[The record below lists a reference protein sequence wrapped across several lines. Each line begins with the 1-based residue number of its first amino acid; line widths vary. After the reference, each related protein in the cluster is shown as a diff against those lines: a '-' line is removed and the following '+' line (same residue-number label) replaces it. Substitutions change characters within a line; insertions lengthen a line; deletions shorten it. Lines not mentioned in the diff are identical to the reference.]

1 VINFW
6 AFSQELQIFLYSCD
20 YLSNLSLE
28 RNVAET
34 MLKLD
39 HIVIAAESLS
49 QGVDYIQ
56 NLLGVSMTTGGKH
69 AAFGTHNALLSLGD
83 AYLEVIAIDPDAP
96 KPTHARWF
104 GLDTFS
110 GSPRLSN
117 WVLQTDKPR
126 RVIGKTLIGT
136 GDMMTVSRD
145 DLTWQ
150 ITVPK
155 SGHLPLDNCAPAVID
170 WMGADH
176 PVTRLPDVGCRLTNL
191 QIEHP
196 HAISLK
202 SFLTDTFS
210 DPRVVVRGRECGGM
224 SATIESPNGVVTLT

>member
-1 VINFW
+1 MINFC
-6 AFSQELQIFLYSCD
+6 AFLCASEKVSRSCD
-20 YLSNLSLE
+20 DLTNFAPKRY
-28 RNVAET
+28 VAVT

-39 HIVIAAESLS
+39 HIVVAAETLS
-49 QGVDYIQ
+49 QGVSYIE
-56 NLLGVSMTTGGKH
+56 NLLGAQMTPGGKH

-83 AYLEVIAIDPDAP
+83 SYLEVIAIDPDAP
-96 KPTHARWF
+96 KPPYARWF
-104 GLDTFS
+104 GLDSFS
-110 GSPRLSN
+110 GPPRLSN

-155 SGHLPLDNCAPAVID
+155 SGHLPLDDCAPAVID

-176 PVTRLPDVGCRLTNL
+176 PVTRLPDVGCRLTSL

-202 SFLTDTFS
+202 SFLMGAFS
-210 DPRVVVRGRECGGM
+210 DPRVTVRGRERGGM
-224 SATIESPNGVVTLT
+224 SAGLECPKGSVTLS

>member
-1 VINFW
+1 MKFCAVVPAI
-6 AFSQELQIFLYSCD
+6 AEFSKCYDDLT
-20 YLSNLSLE
+20 NLGPE
-28 RNVAET
+28 RYVAGT

-39 HIVIAAESLS
+39 HIVISAQSLS

-56 NLLGVSMTTGGKH
+56 NLLGVQMTQGGKH

-83 AYLEVIAIDPDAP
+83 SYLEVIAIDPDAP
-96 KPTHARWF
+96 KPPHARWF

-110 GSPRLSN
+110 GPPRLTN

-155 SGHLPLDNCAPAVID
+155 SGHLPLDDCAPAVID

-176 PVTRLPDVGCRLTNL
+176 PVTHLPDVGCRLARL

-202 SFLTDTFS
+202 SFLMGGFS
-210 DPRVVVRGRECGGM
+210 DQRVVVRGRECAGL
-224 SATIESPNGVVTLT
+224 SVTVECPNGVITLT

>member
-1 VINFW
+1 
-6 AFSQELQIFLYSCD
+6 
-20 YLSNLSLE
+20 
-28 RNVAET
+28 

-56 NLLGVSMTTGGKH
+56 NLLGVQMTSGGKH

-96 KPTHARWF
+96 KPAHARWF

-110 GSPRLSN
+110 GPPRLSN
-117 WVLQTDKPR
+117 WVLQTDKLR
-126 RVIGKTLIGT
+126 RLIGKTLIGT

-155 SGHLPLDNCAPAVID
+155 SGNLPLDNCAPAVID

-176 PVTRLPDVGCRLTNL
+176 PVTRLSDVGCRLTNL

-202 SFLTDTFS
+202 SFLMGAFS
-210 DPRVVVRGRECGGM
+210 DPRLVVRGGERGGM
-224 SATIESPNGVVTLT
+224 SATLECPNGTVTLS